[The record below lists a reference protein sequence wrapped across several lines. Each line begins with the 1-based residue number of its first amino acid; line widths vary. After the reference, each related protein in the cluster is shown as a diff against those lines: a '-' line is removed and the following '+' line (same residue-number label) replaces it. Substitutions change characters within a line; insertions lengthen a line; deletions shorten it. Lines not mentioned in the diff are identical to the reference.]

1 MKSDI
6 PHMYS
11 CPGKVL
17 LPLCHH
23 NDKCNSLAS
32 WHTSVHTA
40 VLHIH
45 LYLQRPAKKREENS
59 YQIYLNMNYLVKKKK
74 RAVLFCTIFHLPV
87 LMCSISTDSTYSIP
101 EYTRRDNNM
110 HRYFWA
116 SIRSCNSHKFKKSQ
130 YSVSYRLVHALKIT
144 ANSVCCSQI
153 VKGSKTFFT
162 EPWRSISGYF
172 SNSFRACNNAIV
184 FMSLPSQVF
193 LCSSYL

>member
-1 MKSDI
+1 MALVQRFVSYSQLQCKLKDHSAVISMKSDI

-74 RAVLFCTIFHLPV
+74 EQCYFVPSFTCLCSCAPYPQTVLTLYQSIQGETTTCTDT
-87 LMCSISTDSTYSIP
+87 S
-101 EYTRRDNNM
+101 E
-110 HRYFWA
+110 
-116 SIRSCNSHKFKKSQ
+116 
-130 YSVSYRLVHALKIT
+130 
-144 ANSVCCSQI
+144 
-153 VKGSKTFFT
+153 
-162 EPWRSISGYF
+162 
-172 SNSFRACNNAIV
+172 
-184 FMSLPSQVF
+184 LPSDLVI
-193 LCSSYL
+193 LISSRNLSTLSPTDWFMH